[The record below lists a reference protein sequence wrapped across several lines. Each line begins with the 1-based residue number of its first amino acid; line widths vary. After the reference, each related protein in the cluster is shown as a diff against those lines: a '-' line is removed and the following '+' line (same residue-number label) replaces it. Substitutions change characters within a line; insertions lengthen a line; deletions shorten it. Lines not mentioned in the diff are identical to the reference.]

1 MWVNGINEKN
11 DFFILLTHFPYYIV
25 FFCEKNAFFY
35 EIIFFYYKMISFMA
49 MSVSSVG
56 ICGRSWKG
64 KAMPIL

>member
-1 MWVNGINEKN
+1 MGVNEKN
-11 DFFILLTHFPYYIV
+11 DFFSFI
-25 FFCEKNAFFY
+25 NAFFRIILYFSAKKCLFMKHSLRKSYY
-35 EIIFFYYKMISFMA
+35 EIISFMA